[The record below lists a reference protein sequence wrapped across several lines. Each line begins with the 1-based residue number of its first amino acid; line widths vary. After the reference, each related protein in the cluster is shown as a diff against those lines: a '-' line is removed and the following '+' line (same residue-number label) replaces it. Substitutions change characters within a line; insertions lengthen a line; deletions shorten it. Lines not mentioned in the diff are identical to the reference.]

1 MFSRHYRDSAFLDI
15 ELKVS
20 GLEKITAVLLQK
32 HAPSRRLVVSSFL
45 AEVIEALHA
54 EDTAIPL
61 GLICETKAEL
71 RWNGLPIEYLI
82 PHYKLIDS
90 PLVRELRNASK
101 RILVWTVN
109 TPADIRRFAEQG
121 VDGIIS
127 DDTSLLCRL
136 LGR

>member
-1 MFSRHYRDSAFLDI
+1 M
-15 ELKVS
+15 
-20 GLEKITAVLLQK
+20 
-32 HAPSRRLVVSSFL
+32 SSFL
-45 AEVIEALHA
+45 PEVIEALHA

-71 RWNGLPIEYLI
+71 RRWSELPIEYLI

-90 PLVRELRNASK
+90 PLIRELRDAGK
-101 RILVWTVN
+101 RVLVWTVN